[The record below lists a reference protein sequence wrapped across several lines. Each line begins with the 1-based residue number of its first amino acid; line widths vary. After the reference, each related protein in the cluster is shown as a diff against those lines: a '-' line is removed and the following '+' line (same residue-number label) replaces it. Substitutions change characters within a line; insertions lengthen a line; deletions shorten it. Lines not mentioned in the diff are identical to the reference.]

1 MASEESQELLEDSS
15 DIQDYNLP
23 VVDVCNAR
31 RNFPGYSEDT
41 YYTYAELIQGD
52 TAGTTET
59 DSKTDTKGSGGYTKI
74 NSKSTKVRN
83 Y

>member
-1 MASEESQELLEDSS
+1 MAELEQSSNIDS
-15 DIQDYNLP
+15 YNLP
-23 VVDVCNAR
+23 ATDVCTAR

-52 TAGTTET
+52 SSGTTET
-59 DSKTDTKGSGGYTKI
+59 DSKTGTKGSAGYTRI

-83 Y
+83 F